1 MKWGFCY
8 KRAIAKDGT
17 LLFPEKLSIE
27 FLQEARKTMGSYM
40 FANQYQN
47 EIIPLEDQQFKD
59 AWKKYYVDLPQTELY
74 TFAFV
79 DPAISE
85 EKAADFT
92 AIVVVSV
99 DSQQNW
105 YLRHAARIKANPSS
119 IIDEIFKVHQRF
131 PCMVIGI
138 EEVAYQKALTHFTWE
153 EVKRRNVMLPI
164 HAVKRGP
171 DKTKFM
177 RISSMVP
184 RFEFGS
190 MYLKRGYEDL
200 ELELAQ
206 FPRGAHDDL
215 LDALASIND
224 IVYYPV
230 PRRAKDEKPHPQSP
244 DYESWVIRNAYKS
257 TRTDNN
263 SEL

>member
-1 MKWGFCY
+1 MIRWAVCY
-8 KRAIAKDGT
+8 KRAVARDGS
-17 LLFPEKLSIE
+17 LLFPEKLSHE
-27 FLQEARKTMGSYM
+27 FLLEARKTMGSYM

-47 EIIPLEDQQFKD
+47 EIIPTEDQQFKD
-59 AWKKYYVDLPQTELY
+59 EWKRYWNDLPATELY

-99 DSQQNW
+99 DSAQNW
-105 YLRHAARIKANPSS
+105 YLRHVLRLKANPST
-119 IIDEIFKVHQRF
+119 IIDEIFKVHAQF
-131 PCMVIGI
+131 NCAVIGL
-138 EEVAYQKALTHFTWE
+138 EEVAYQKALTHFLWE
-153 EVKRRNVMLPI
+153 EIKRRNVMLPI
-164 HAVKRGP
+164 HGVKRGP

-177 RISSMVP
+177 RISSLVP

-230 PRRAKDEKPHPQSP
+230 PRRTKDEKPHPQSP
-244 DYESWVIRNAYKS
+244 DYESWVIRNSYKQD
-257 TRTDNN
+257 R
-263 SEL
+263 